1 MNNSTKINRVKVL
14 GLFSRFDYNID
25 FKNDDNVSI
34 FIAPNGCGKTT
45 IFNFLNFLLN
55 PTPSKLLSIATV
67 PFNSFSC
74 LLSNGK
80 TIEITKLIY
89 DNSLN
94 HSSKSNSAHYMC
106 DPNFLWKGN
115 WDFQV
120 TIYDTLK
127 ENKTFHFLDT
137 IINDSKVTINRSY
150 FEEENYALSDNELQQ
165 LHSREFYPSS
175 KYREIINDDVLKHLC
190 FRLNHFIKE
199 NECIVPVFFIKSNR
213 LQEDI
218 NKETEKRT
226 FRNEYNNKTNN
237 NLYKIMNEVANN
249 IKKTLDEYNK
259 LLTKAKNKL
268 PSLYLNSNTIDT
280 DYNVF
285 KRRWDLYNTELE
297 KFSNAGL
304 IERTDSIVNP
314 DELENAFSKKRTFLT
329 VYLDAFEETLKP
341 LQSIYDKFR
350 LFADILNKRNEI
362 THKVVDFS
370 SAGISFSVDGE
381 LLDLN
386 NLSSGE
392 MNDFIMFYQLIFKTE
407 NGGLVLIDEPEVSL
421 HIEWQEEYLDRLL
434 EICRISNLQALVATH
449 SPSIIN
455 GHLELIAKKVVL
467 NE

>member
-1 MNNSTKINRVKVL
+1 
-14 GLFSRFDYNID
+14 
-25 FKNDDNVSI
+25 
-34 FIAPNGCGKTT
+34 
-45 IFNFLNFLLN
+45 
-55 PTPSKLLSIATV
+55 
-67 PFNSFSC
+67 
-74 LLSNGK
+74 
-80 TIEITKLIY
+80 
-89 DNSLN
+89 
-94 HSSKSNSAHYMC
+94 
-106 DPNFLWKGN
+106 
-115 WDFQV
+115 
-120 TIYDTLK
+120 
-127 ENKTFHFLDT
+127 
-137 IINDSKVTINRSY
+137 
-150 FEEENYALSDNELQQ
+150 
-165 LHSREFYPSS
+165 
-175 KYREIINDDVLKHLC
+175 
-190 FRLNHFIKE
+190 
-199 NECIVPVFFIKSNR
+199 
-213 LQEDI
+213 
-218 NKETEKRT
+218 
-226 FRNEYNNKTNN
+226 
-237 NLYKIMNEVANN
+237 MNEVANN

-370 SAGISFSVDGE
+370 SEGISISVDGE

-386 NLSSGE
+386 YLSSGE

-434 EICRISNLQALVATH
+434 EICKINGLQALVATH